1 MYQEDIDTF
10 DGTDESVPP
19 YCFISFH
26 GSPDAVPT
34 LHYSVPL
41 KGVADPVTL
50 FIHRTL
56 KSTASPVGMYNN
68 NIVQCIYCINV

>member
-1 MYQEDIDTF
+1 MYQEDIDAF

-50 FIHRTL
+50 LIDRKLQPESKLL
-56 KSTASPVGMYNN
+56 KSLFVFLRKIT
-68 NIVQCIYCINV
+68 